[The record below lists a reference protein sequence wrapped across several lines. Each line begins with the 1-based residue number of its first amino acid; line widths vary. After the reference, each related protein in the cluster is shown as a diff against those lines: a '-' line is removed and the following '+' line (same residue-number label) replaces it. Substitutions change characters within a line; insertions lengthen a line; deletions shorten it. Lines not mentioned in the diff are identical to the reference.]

1 MTKPSL
7 SNRWSIFE
15 TEIQNE
21 DGLLVKTTDKER
33 RVTCVH
39 VMNGSMADC
48 LRILLQSCTAS
59 QFLANIQ
66 AGESL
71 LIAFLHVW
79 LWNWTTTHF
88 CK

>member
-7 SNRWSIFE
+7 YNRWSIFE

-39 VMNGSMADC
+39 AMNGFMADC
-48 LRILLQSCTAS
+48 LRVLLQSCTAS

-66 AGESL
+66 ADESL

-79 LWNWTTTHF
+79 LW
-88 CK
+88 K